1 MGKKFIMRKKIWKN
15 ELPKKCKPQKSQV
28 SKKLKKKRC
37 KLVENLKN
45 FNEAQVYFF

>member
-28 SKKLKKKRC
+28 SKKLKKKGA
-37 KLVENLKN
+37 NLLKT
-45 FNEAQVYFF
+45 